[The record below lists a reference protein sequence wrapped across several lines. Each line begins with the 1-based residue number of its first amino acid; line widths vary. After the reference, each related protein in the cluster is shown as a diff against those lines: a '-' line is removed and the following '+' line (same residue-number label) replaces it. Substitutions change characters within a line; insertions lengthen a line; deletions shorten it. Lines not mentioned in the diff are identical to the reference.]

1 MNYIVIDLE
10 WNQPLSPQRMVREPF
25 NLGGEIIQIG
35 AVKIDNLQ
43 ELNIT
48 DRYSEIVRPVYYT
61 KMNKHVTEV
70 TEMTDD
76 DLMQGRPF
84 F

>member
-10 WNQPLSPQRMVREPF
+10 WNQPLSPQRMIREPF

-48 DRYSEIVRPVYYT
+48 DR
-61 KMNKHVTEV
+61 
-70 TEMTDD
+70 
-76 DLMQGRPF
+76 
-84 F
+84 